1 MSPST
6 VGKSPKREE
15 FYNREEEIEM
25 AVKFLRKLQCFSIIG
40 ENGMGRTS
48 FLTHILSR
56 EILEKHGIDP
66 ERYVIVYLDIS
77 GLYEPTKDTFI
88 KTIVENIEKQT
99 GTKIESVDIFDK
111 LKTLIENLA
120 SNDRDL
126 IIALDEFER
135 IAPFLDDQLSPWL
148 RHIFQRRNVVAITAS
163 QKRIR
168 ELEKSGGSASPLYNI
183 FSNLPLGLIS
193 RGETESIIY
202 EIFQKEGIKLKK
214 KEISFLS
221 DLSGGNPHIIKL
233 LILHYNQKMTKN
245 EFKKKIFDQVKD
257 LFEGYWEHLNEEE
270 REFLFH
276 MKSTKD
282 DFTGYNLETR
292 GFTIRKNAKYKIFS
306 PLFEKF
312 VNLKARRPKEKENL
326 IFTLLSMMTSIFLLE
341 ILGKNVPTVQGFPE
355 IPIGPLDRNIQ
366 ITQIISFI
374 ALSIILFLLF
384 KRIRKFL
391 TSKKIKIF
399 QILSKY
405 RIFFSIFLILIS
417 FFICKTLGTMEIFW
431 SFLGSALF
439 GIIYYYRGCPRKRFG
454 IQQMS
459 FFLFCIWY
467 ISIER

>member
-1 MSPST
+1 MSPSS

-15 FYNREEEIEM
+15 FYNREEEIDM
-25 AVKFLRKLQCFSIIG
+25 AIKFLRKLQCFSIIG

-66 ERYVIVYLDIS
+66 ERHVIIYLDIS

-88 KTIVENIEKQT
+88 KTIAENIEKQT
-99 GTKIESVDIFDK
+99 GTKIKSVDISDK
-111 LKTLIENLA
+111 LKILIENLA
-120 SNDRDL
+120 SNDKNL

-148 RHIFQRRNVVAITAS
+148 RHVFQRPNVVAITAS
-163 QKRIR
+163 QKTIR

-183 FSNLPLGLIS
+183 FSKLSLGLIS
-193 RGETESIIY
+193 REETESIIY
-202 EIFQKEGIKLKK
+202 EMFQKEGIKLKK

-221 DLSGGNPHIIKL
+221 NLSGGNPHIIKL
-233 LILHYNQKMTKN
+233 SILHYDEKMTKN

-270 REFLFH
+270 REFLSH

-282 DFTGYNLETR
+282 DSTGYNLETR
-292 GFTIRKNAKYKIFS
+292 GFIIKKNAKYKIFS

-312 VNLKARRPKEKENL
+312 VNIKARHPKEKENL
-326 IFTLLSMMTSIFLLE
+326 IFTVLSMLTSIFLLE
-341 ILGKNVPTVQGFPE
+341 IFGKNVPIIQGFPE

-366 ITQIISFI
+366 ITRIIPFI
-374 ALSIILFLLF
+374 VLSIILFLLF
-384 KRIRKFL
+384 KRIKKFL
-391 TSKKIKIF
+391 TSKRIKIF

-405 RIFFSIFLILIS
+405 RIFFSIFLVLIS
-417 FFICKTLGTMEIFW
+417 FFICKTLGTMQIFW

-439 GIIYYYRGCPRKRFG
+439 GIIYYY
-454 IQQMS
+454 MLES
-459 FFLFCIWY
+459 
-467 ISIER
+467 